1 MLFPNKSRGQSD
13 DGFCPPRGGN
23 PVPQSAMVNPKNIV
37 TDGNPD
43 AVSYHGV
50 GGGGF
55 PPV

>member
-23 PVPQSAMVNPKNIV
+23 PIPQSAMVNPKNIV